1 VANYSLHATN
11 QLFMLPGSEADEAGI
26 GKRGAAGS
34 AKIRDIAYR
43 YGIDSESVSYRRIES
58 GIDSPLL

>member
-1 VANYSLHATN
+1 
-11 QLFMLPGSEADEAGI
+11 MLPGSEADEAGI

-43 YGIDSESVSYRRIES
+43 YGIDSESVSYRRIDS